1 MKPLLILIINF
12 IILAFISCKSTN
24 MQMTE
29 VQEYHNKENKQ
40 IEAPPKA
47 ITLKDRAGYYK
58 SKSPYFTFDADLK
71 ENGYAYVVLKGWMV
85 YRGYVKVGD
94 PSSEATK
101 FRLDIDNIT
110 YVILEFKDLNNAK
123 ASVVLKEVVQQVLPM
138 TKIQK

>member
-29 VQEYHNKENKQ
+29 MQEYHNKENKQ
-40 IEAPPKA
+40 IEEPPKA

>member
-1 MKPLLILIINF
+1 MKTLLIFFINIIIFTF
-12 IILAFISCKSTN
+12 ILISCKSTAPQMVA
-24 MQMTE
+24 MQEE
-29 VQEYHNKENKQ
+29 VHNKESVS
-40 IEAPPKA
+40 APKA
-47 ITLKDRAGYYK
+47 ITLRDRAGYYK

-85 YRGYVKVGD
+85 YRGYVKVGA
-94 PSSEATK
+94 PTSEATK

-138 TKIQK
+138 SKTQK